1 MIVAVL
7 TGDLID
13 STTAGAAA
21 TDLAMMVLADTAHE
35 ISLWPGAGPTRFTR
49 FRGDGWQL
57 LVTPQKYAL
66 RAALTLAAR
75 LRATPDAP
83 PTRIAIGL
91 GRAESIGG
99 TDLSDAHGP
108 AFAASGHAL
117 EAMPRGARL
126 TLGGTIGR
134 DPGRLA
140 SALIDLLDERIGRW
154 TPEQAEAAAFAL
166 DPDDPTQAEIAG
178 QLGISSQAVSYRLG
192 GAGMAA
198 IRRALQAWEAE
209 ADEQEKAG

>member
-1 MIVAVL
+1 MTVAVL

-13 STTAGAAA
+13 STAAGVEA
-21 TDLAMMVLADTAHE
+21 TDLAMTVLADAAHE

-66 RAALTLAAR
+66 RAALTLTAR
-75 LRATPDAP
+75 LRATPAAP

-91 GRAESIGG
+91 GSAESIGG

-108 AFAASGHAL
+108 AFSSSGRAL
-117 EAMPRGARL
+117 EAMPRGTRL
-126 TLGGTIGR
+126 TIGGTADRG
-134 DPGRLA
+134 PGHLG
-140 SALIDLLDERIGRW
+140 SALVDLLDERTGRW

-166 DPDDPTQAEIAG
+166 NPDDPTQADIAG
-178 QLGISSQAVSYRLG
+178 RLGISSQAVSYRLG

-198 IRRALQAWEAE
+198 IRRALQAWEAG
-209 ADEQEKAG
+209 ADQEEKAG